1 MNTQIN
7 VYLTFNG
14 NAGEAMTF
22 YRDVLGGKLEVMKVS
37 DTPNKDK
44 AQPENLDKVMHAS
57 LINGSLTLFA
67 TDMIAEGK
75 YNEGNGVTMNLN
87 CQPAEIQEFFDK
99 LSSGGEVIHP
109 VKQEFWGGTFGVL
122 RDKFGKKWMLHAE
135 KEK

>member
-14 NAGEAMTF
+14 NAKEAMTF
-22 YRDVLGGKLEVMKVS
+22 YRDVLGGELSVMKVS
-37 DTPNKDK
+37 DTPGKDK
-44 AQPENLDKVMHAS
+44 AATESLDKVMHAS
-57 LINGSLTLFA
+57 LVNGSLILFA

-87 CQPAEIQEFFDK
+87 CPIDDIRNYFDK

-109 VKQEFWGGTFGVL
+109 VKEEFWGGTFGVL

-135 KEK
+135 KK